1 MKLKL
6 LAVMCAVALS
16 ACSLDPVYQRPAA
29 PVDPAWPT
37 GAAYGTGAA
46 PAKSAANNA
55 PLAADIGW
63 RDFFKDPRLQRLIE
77 LALENN
83 RDMRV
88 AALNVAEYEAKYRI
102 ARANLAPTIDAS
114 GSFTRERSAG
124 SVSSSSSASV
134 GMSSWEIDFFGRL
147 RSLKRQ
153 ALEQYLSTD
162 AARTST
168 QLSLVATV
176 ATDYL
181 QLLSDEALLKI
192 TADTVEADRQTY
204 ELTVGKM
211 RIGSASMQDVQQ
223 ARNSLA
229 SAKSSLA
236 SYTRAVAQDRNNLVA
251 EIGGPLPD
259 DLPQGGTL
267 TDNENLLADI
277 GEGIPS
283 DLLTRRPD
291 IVEAEH
297 TLKAA
302 NANIGAARAA
312 FFPKIELTAQAGT
325 SSSNLS
331 GLFKAG
337 SGAWTFAPSISVPIF
352 DYGNNKASLDVA
364 RIEKDIDVA
373 DYEKAI
379 QTAFK
384 EVSNA
389 LTGRATYVDQVIADR
404 EYVESAQNYYD
415 LAQSRYRS
423 GADSFLTLLD
433 AQRTL
438 YTAQQQLATDTL
450 SKLSN
455 LVTLYKALGGG
466 WSEGDASGTPT
477 AAADRSGPSE
487 ESNARPTVVR

>member
-1 MKLKL
+1 MKVKL
-6 LAVMCAVALS
+6 LAVLCAATLG

-29 PVDPAWPT
+29 PVDSTWPT
-37 GAAYGTGAA
+37 GSAYGTGGTTTKATV
-46 PAKSAANNA
+46 NNV

-63 RDFFKDPRLQRLIE
+63 RDFFKDQRLQRLIQ

-102 ARANLAPTIDAS
+102 SRANLAPTINAS
-114 GSFTRERSAG
+114 GSLKRQRSAG
-124 SVSSSSSASV
+124 LVSSTSSASV
-134 GMSSWEIDFFGRL
+134 GLSSWEVDFFGRL

-192 TADTVEADRQTY
+192 TADTAEADRRTY
-204 ELTVGKM
+204 ELTVNMM
-211 RIGSASMQDVQQ
+211 RIGSASIQDVQQ

-229 SAKSSLA
+229 SAQSNLA
-236 SYTRAVAQDRNNLVA
+236 AYTRAVAQDRNNLVA
-251 EIGGPLPD
+251 EIGCPLPD
-259 DLPQGGTL
+259 DLPQGGSL
-267 TDNENLLADI
+267 MDNESLLADI
-277 GEGIPS
+277 GEGVPS

-312 FFPKIELTAQAGT
+312 FFPKIELTAEAGT

-331 GLFKAG
+331 RLFKAG

-352 DYGNNKASLDVA
+352 DYGYNKASLDVA
-364 RIEKDIDVA
+364 KVQNDIDVA

-389 LTGRATYVDQVIADR
+389 LTGRATYVDQVSADR
-404 EYVESAQNYYD
+404 EYVASAQSYYD
-415 LAQSRYRS
+415 IAQSRYRS
-423 GADSFLTLLD
+423 GTDSFLTLLD

-438 YTAQQQLATDTL
+438 YTAQQQLVTDTL

-455 LVTLYKALGGG
+455 LVTLYKTLGGG
-466 WSEGDASGTPT
+466 WSEGGAVSTATAS
-477 AAADRSGPSE
+477 R
-487 ESNARPTVVR
+487 